1 MNDLSINKGVEL
13 IMEMIDRLSVMNIL
27 DSSKNNGNYLALSHI
42 IKIDNMS
49 KAAERVNK
57 WLTQYNSPVQ
67 TLSSKTAK
75 QFLRFI
81 NTLHP
86 DQTHKVELM
95 PNVSENILLRISKN
109 LILHCEYFSGEQ
121 NNSLNIWLEGIVIN
135 ENTAKDEIVLLFNWI
150 ADIVKKSK
158 SAALLS
164 RY

>member
-1 MNDLSINKGVEL
+1 MNDLSIYKGVEL

-86 DQTHKVELM
+86 DQTQKVELM
-95 PNVSENILLRISKN
+95 PNVSENLLLRISKN

-121 NNSLNIWLEGIVIN
+121 NNSINIWLEGIVIN
-135 ENTAKDEIVLLFNWI
+135 ENTAKDEVDLLINWI
-150 ADIVKKSK
+150 TDIVKKSK

>member
-42 IKIDNMS
+42 IKIDKMS

-86 DQTHKVELM
+86 DQTHKVVLM
-95 PNVSENILLRISKN
+95 PNVSENLLLRISKN

-121 NNSLNIWLEGIVIN
+121 NNSINIWLEGIVIN
-135 ENTAKDEIVLLFNWI
+135 ENTAKDEVVLLINWI
-150 ADIVKKSK
+150 TDIVKKSK

>member
-42 IKIDNMS
+42 IKINNMS

-57 WLTQYNSPVQ
+57 WLIQYNSPVQ

-75 QFLRFI
+75 QFLRVI

-121 NNSLNIWLEGIVIN
+121 NNSINIWLEGIVIN
-135 ENTAKDEIVLLFNWI
+135 ENTAKDEIVLLINWI
-150 ADIVKKSK
+150 TDIVKKSK